1 MKRSKKVTIGIIIF
15 FVIVATVIG
24 GRTAMG
30 IYFKNK
36 FGKRPAPGVMVQI
49 VSEKKFSQ
57 TIESYCTALSSKTTS
72 FKIKKSELVEPIDF
86 ETKVKKGDIIARL
99 SSKTIVAPFEGRIG
113 TRGISSSILGTDS
126 IILTLDDSEKIFCD
140 LQIPEVFAAVL
151 KKDLKVNA
159 KFLAYKDKLYEGI
172 IVSKAS
178 RVDAQ
183 TRSILARA
191 QINNEDLEILPGS
204 LLDIELLYNEKESL
218 SVADTAII
226 FEDEKKFVYK
236 VLDSN
241 RIKKTEVVT
250 GIRREGNLEILEG
263 LSANDKVVRE
273 GLSRLADGIVVKPII
288 R

>member
-86 ETKVKKGDIIARL
+86 EAKVKKGDIIARL
-99 SSKTIVAPFEGRIG
+99 SSKTIVAPFEGMIG

-159 KFLAYKDKLYEGI
+159 KFLAYKDKLYRGI

-236 VLDSN
+236 VLDNN

>member
-36 FGKRPAPGVMVQI
+36 FGKRPPPGVIVEV

-86 ETKVKKGDIIARL
+86 EAKVKKGDIIARL
-99 SSKTIVAPFEGRIG
+99 SSKTIIAPFEGRIG

>member
-15 FVIVATVIG
+15 FIIVATVIG

-36 FGKRPAPGVMVQI
+36 FGKRPPPGVMVQI

-86 ETKVKKGDIIARL
+86 EAKVKKGDIIARL

-159 KFLAYKDKLYEGI
+159 KFLAYKDKLYRGI

-273 GLSRLADGIVVKPII
+273 GLTRLADGIVVKPII
-288 R
+288 K

>member
-36 FGKRPAPGVMVQI
+36 FGKRPPPGVIVEI

-86 ETKVKKGDIIARL
+86 EAKVKKGDIIARL
-99 SSKTIVAPFEGRIG
+99 SSKTIVAPFEGMIG

-159 KFLAYKDKLYEGI
+159 KFIAYKDKLYRGI

-241 RIKKTEVVT
+241 RIEKTEVVT

-273 GLSRLADGIVVKPII
+273 GLTRLADGIVVKPII
-288 R
+288 K